1 MKWSYYVISVLCE
14 KLVMCAHIFLRLY
27 GIEVSKRTFYLF
39 LTVIRVPICCISEP
53 TTTWQH
59 CLDES
64 TQHYYYWNTTTNE
77 VTWEIPDEYSKYL
90 LLLKEYEERLAKYEE
105 TMKEWEERKK
115 EPKKK

>member
-1 MKWSYYVISVLCE
+1 MLLELWFRRNCNAGVHVRY
-14 KLVMCAHIFLRLY
+14 F
-27 GIEVSKRTFYLF
+27 
-39 LTVIRVPICCISEP
+39 PEP

-59 CLDES
+59 CLDEG

-90 LLLKEYEERLAKYEE
+90 LLLKEYEERLTKYEE